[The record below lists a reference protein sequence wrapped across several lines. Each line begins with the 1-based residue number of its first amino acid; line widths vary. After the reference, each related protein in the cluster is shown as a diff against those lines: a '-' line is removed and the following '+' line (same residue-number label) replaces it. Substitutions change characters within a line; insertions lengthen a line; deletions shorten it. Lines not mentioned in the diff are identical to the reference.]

1 MSILK
6 KLIVFSLVLFGSCAE
21 TPKKEV
27 TKSNDAPQIDGVW
40 ERKGTIQF
48 VNGKPVDTLFYGID
62 DTGEE
67 EGFRNVK
74 VYSEGNVLWVNNAND
89 KANPWG
95 APGGYGKF
103 EISKDTLTEFMSH
116 GCGGMGAMLQYQKDS
131 LGVSSLKFP
140 FGYYLDDNTYTQLGG
155 RVPNTENNIQFGE
168 YYEKLPVINK
178 TNMDGV
184 WKRAYEISYVNG
196 VAIDT
201 TKVPVDA
208 ILDLKII
215 KDGYFMVVVDQTN
228 YIKDTK
234 NPEFGGISGYGQFEY
249 DGKGNMIEYNEFGSW
264 RGGVNNNTPRNAA
277 NAHYASV
284 TFYDED
290 MYQQITKDTLNQTWR
305 QDKERGV
312 IYKRVQ

>member
-1 MSILK
+1 MPI
-6 KLIVFSLVLFGSCAE
+6 SLVLIVASCAE
-21 TPKKEV
+21 GPKEEN
-27 TKSNDAPQIDGVW
+27 KSEAKFPIEGFW

-48 VNGKPVDTLFYGID
+48 VNGVPVDTLLYGID

-74 VYSEGNVLWVNNAND
+74 VYSEGNVLWINNAND
-89 KANPWG
+89 KINSWG

-103 EISKDTLTEFMSH
+103 EILKDTLTEFMSH
-116 GCGGMGAMLQYQKDS
+116 GMGGMGAFLHYQKDS
-131 LGVSSLKFP
+131 LGVSSLRFP
-140 FGYYLDDNTYTQLGG
+140 FGYFLDDNTYTQMGG
-155 RVPNTENNIQFGE
+155 RVPNTEDNIQFGE
-168 YYEKLPVINK
+168 YYEKLPVIKK
-178 TNMDGV
+178 TKMDGV

-201 TKVPVDA
+201 TSVPSDA

-215 KDGYFMVVVDQTN
+215 RDGYFMVVVDQTN

-234 NPEFGGISGYGQFEY
+234 DPEYGGNGGFGQFEY
-249 DGKGNMIEYNEFGSW
+249 DGKGNMIEYGEFGSW
-264 RGGVNNNTPRNAA
+264 RGSVNNNTPRNAA

-284 TFYDED
+284 TFYDND

-312 IYKRVQ
+312 VYKRVQ